1 MLVDALKSIRRPSVC
16 NSSIYTFF
24 ALAVRPD
31 GSLRGGGSSAV
42 WLYGTPHQMQCAHH
56 SSTSYVTHRYIYIYI
71 YFSCTLLCVYALGG
85 FSYRVMMTLAF
96 VVRLKDESQ
105 IHFASSTMKMEIALG
120 MVNVWTHIAMHP
132 PGTDGDA
139 MHCGASSYSRIFT
152 FRIFH
157 RCCCCCRRCV
167 VHLQYIAAVHRC
179 LKCVNARW
187 LGASVRNMMC
197 APKTEKGSVIQTSYS
212 SHGWCGVLY
221 AGENYMWR
229 AHTHTHSGGTQMME
243 SLELNFLQY
252 YTHYL
257 KCALVYVF
265 VWSGNV
271 HRACRSIFRV
281 IQNTGRGSGGDMGVK
296 EVQTQ
301 FRLSAFGACGL
312 AIAMR
317 TLPPHWGDGCSV
329 RTLN

>member
-1 MLVDALKSIRRPSVC
+1 MQLFHPYILCAGRSPWWFLERRWLFCGLTLWNTASNAMCPSFVNFLC
-16 NSSIYTFF
+16 YS
-24 ALAVRPD
+24 P
-31 GSLRGGGSSAV
+31 
-42 WLYGTPHQMQCAHH
+42 
-56 SSTSYVTHRYIYIYI
+56 IYIYI
-71 YFSCTLLCVYALGG
+71 HIFFLHIIVCICVGRVFLSCYDDFGVRRSTQRRKSNSFRYA
-85 FSYRVMMTLAF
+85 A
-96 VVRLKDESQ
+96 
-105 IHFASSTMKMEIALG
+105 STMKMEIALG

-229 AHTHTHSGGTQMME
+229 THTHTHSGGTQMME